1 MAGVRGEAERI
12 LPPEPGLVPSVA
24 GLCGNQSRPSQGVMQ
39 PRNGYSV
46 RGTRPKEA
54 CVATIQGICSVLV
67 TGVLLTAP
75 ALALTTGPN
84 GAAGAPS
91 GTSSPTVSATGDRDS
106 DAGSIY
112 VTADGKLRAGKMVG
126 ATVYND
132 QNQSI
137 GSIDDVL
144 WDPSDKAAT
153 VIISVGGFLGL
164 GAKLVS
170 VPYDRLKFDNKV
182 LLAPSDQLKLQK
194 DRIVLPGATQA
205 SLKGLPDFHYG
216 SA

>member
-1 MAGVRGEAERI
+1 M
-12 LPPEPGLVPSVA
+12 LVA
-24 GLCGNQSRPSQGVMQ
+24 GALLAGPAQAQM
-39 PRNGYSV
+39 
-46 RGTRPKEA
+46 
-54 CVATIQGICSVLV
+54 
-67 TGVLLTAP
+67 TGQA
-75 ALALTTGPN
+75 N
-84 GAAGAPS
+84 GAAAAQS
-91 GTSSPTVSATGDRDS
+91 DTASSTMAGTGDRAG
-106 DAGSIY
+106 DAGSRY

-137 GSIDDVL
+137 GSIDDIL
-144 WDPSDKAAT
+144 CDPSGKTAT

-170 VPYDRLKFDNKV
+170 VPYDQLKFDNKV
-182 LLAPSDQLKLQK
+182 LLVKSDQLKLEK
-194 DRIVLPGATQA
+194 ERIVLPGATQA